1 MNYVYFS
8 ELQRA
13 QAFLILHGHTNA
25 HTYGGR
31 LVLDAWRTDLS
42 DSMQVSLHP
51 VDVTFFSNEFRQRF
65 GEGMHPGNFAPI
77 LDASEWATLEA
88 LQAAGLIAQTN
99 TQTPTT

>member
-1 MNYVYFS
+1 MNYLHFT

-25 HTYGGR
+25 HVWGGR
-31 LVLDAWRTDLS
+31 LVLSAWRTDLT
-42 DSMQVSLHP
+42 DSIDVSMHP
-51 VDVTFFSNEFRQRF
+51 VDVTYFSNEFRQRF

-88 LQAAGLIAQTN
+88 LKEAGLIAESVAK
-99 TQTPTT
+99 